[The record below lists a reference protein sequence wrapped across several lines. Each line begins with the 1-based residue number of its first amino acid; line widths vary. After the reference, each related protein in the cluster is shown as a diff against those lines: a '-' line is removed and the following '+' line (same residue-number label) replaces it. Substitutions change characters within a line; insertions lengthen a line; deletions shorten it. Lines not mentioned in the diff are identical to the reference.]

1 MRKWLILL
9 LGWAVLYALTKINTP
24 GGRKKYPLLKR
35 IDLTL
40 NVVVWVL
47 LAGYLAAFGSW
58 LAGEIF

>member
-1 MRKWLILL
+1 MRKWLYLL
-9 LGWAVLYALTKINTP
+9 LVWSVLYAFTKINTP

-35 IDLTL
+35 IDQTL

-47 LAGYLAAFGSW
+47 LAGYLVAFGSW